1 MLARPLSPSTAL
13 RDALAPGGVT
23 AARRTAWRGPL
34 RRCVPTPSLAL
45 NGVGPRLLFGSLL
58 VSLQFVLFTECRD
71 LLGVSRDDLTFYWD
85 ALSVLR

>member
-1 MLARPLSPSTAL
+1 MLARPLSPSTA
-13 RDALAPGGVT
+13 PG
-23 AARRTAWRGPL
+23 ARRGDGSAEDGLARSIAAL
-34 RRCVPTPSLAL
+34 RANPSLAL